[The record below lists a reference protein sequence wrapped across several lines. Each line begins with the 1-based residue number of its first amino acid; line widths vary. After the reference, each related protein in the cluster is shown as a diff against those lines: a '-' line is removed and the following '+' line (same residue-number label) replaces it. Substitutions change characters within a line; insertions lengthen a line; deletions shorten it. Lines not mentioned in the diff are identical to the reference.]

1 MIVMKIVHV
10 ENANSDDHDNED
22 YVNYDCDHCNDFLTV
37 TMMMIKLTVMMTTVT
52 MMLLLMIMVTMVT
65 CDLAGKL
72 VEKLC

>member
-1 MIVMKIVHV
+1 MKIVHI
-10 ENANSDDHDNED
+10 ENANSDDHNNED

-37 TMMMIKLTVMMTTVT
+37 TMMMNKLTVMMTTVT

-72 VEKLC
+72 VGKLC